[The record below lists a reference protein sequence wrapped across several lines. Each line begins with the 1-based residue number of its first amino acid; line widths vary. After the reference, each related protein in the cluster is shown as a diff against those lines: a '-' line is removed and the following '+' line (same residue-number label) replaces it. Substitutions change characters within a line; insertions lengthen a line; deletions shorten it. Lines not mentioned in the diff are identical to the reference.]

1 MALQRIEQEL
11 LRVPQEQARL
21 EQAIVDEEARIQ
33 EAAQTLK
40 KKEVE
45 RSEMDLSVKAKEAE
59 ITRYKN
65 QQLIVKKNE
74 EYRAL
79 TQQIEQCQAD
89 ISQLEEAEINLMLEI
104 DEVSAAFRA
113 EKAAL
118 EARIASH
125 RSEIERLAALEQN
138 LKNGVDAARDALNQA
153 RSSAEANF
161 LEHYDR
167 VRKLVKRAPYVVE
180 IVEHKCGG
188 CHLRVSNE
196 ISRSAMDAGSP
207 HFCDQCGRMVYA

>member
-1 MALQRIEQEL
+1 MVLQRIEQEL
-11 LRVPQEQARL
+11 LRVPQERARL

-33 EAAQTLK
+33 EAAQALK
-40 KKEVE
+40 RKEVE
-45 RSEMDLSVKAKEAE
+45 RNELDHSVKAKEAE

-74 EYRAL
+74 EYKAL
-79 TQQIEQCQAD
+79 TLQIEQCEAD
-89 ISQLEEAEINLMLEI
+89 IARLEEAEINLMLEI
-104 DEVSAAFRA
+104 DEVGAAFQL

-125 RSEIERLAALEQN
+125 RSEIARLAELEQN
-138 LKNGVDAARDALNQA
+138 LKNAIDAARDALAQA
-153 RSSAEANF
+153 RSAAEGDF

-167 VRKLVKRAPYVVE
+167 VRKLVKRAPFVVE
-180 IVEHKCGG
+180 IEEHKCGG